1 MDMPHHA
8 HILVIDGRKSLLFR
22 NEASPSRPKLH
33 LLSHAEHESTA
44 TRDQGSDRPGQTQS
58 RVGGVRSDYEQ
69 TDFHRQDEDRFAAD
83 AARVLERE
91 VLAGRIE
98 ALIVVAA
105 PRTLGELR
113 KRYHPEV
120 ERRLAGE
127 VAKDIAGRSN
137 KEIQSIIAR
146 S

>member
-1 MDMPHHA
+1 MDIPRHA

-22 NEASPSRPKLH
+22 NEASPSHPKLH
-33 LLSHAEHESTA
+33 LLSHAEHESPA
-44 TRDQGSDRPGQTQS
+44 TRDQGTDRPGQTQS

-83 AARVLERE
+83 AARMLERE

-113 KRYHPEV
+113 KHYHHEV
-120 ERRLAGE
+120 EKRLLAE
-127 VAKDIAGRSN
+127 IPKDVAGRSN
-137 KEIQSIIAR
+137 KEIAAIIAHN
-146 S
+146 